1 MIQPLSIARTTLV
14 RSLHRKKGRLKEGA
28 YLAEG
33 ERLLREIPADYRG
46 VRFLFGLSENV
57 EWLADQ
63 FPGLPVFV
71 AGRDGGLF
79 ATEHSQGVAAVVD
92 IPLPP
97 SLAELAGSGRPLL
110 MLDRVADPGN
120 VGTIIRSADWFG
132 LGGVLLGAESV
143 DLYNPKTVRATM
155 GAIFRLPAIEG
166 VSVDDLVALGRPLIG
181 LDAGSELYL
190 ESTELPSNGIYVI
203 GGEAH
208 GPSPE
213 LREASRQVS
222 IRGSGQGESLN
233 AAIAGSILCYE
244 LARRLPRKGP

>member
-1 MIQPLSIARTTLV
+1 M
-14 RSLHRKKGRLKEGA
+14 KEGA

-33 ERLLREIPADYRG
+33 ERLLREIPADFRG

-63 FPGLPVFV
+63 FPELPVFV

-92 IPLPP
+92 IPVPP
-97 SLAELAGSGRPLL
+97 SLDELAASGEPLL
-110 MLDRVADPGN
+110 MLDRIADPGN
-120 VGTIIRSADWFG
+120 AGTIIRSADWFG
-132 LGGVLLGAESV
+132 LGGVLLGQESV

-155 GAIFRLPAIEG
+155 GAIFRMPAIEE
-166 VSVDDLVALGRPLIG
+166 VAIADLVALGRPLIA
-181 LDAGSELYL
+181 LDAGSDLYL
-190 ESTELPSNGIYVI
+190 ESAELPSDGIYVI

-208 GPSPE
+208 GLSPNII
-213 LREASRQVS
+213 EASRMVS
-222 IRGSGQGESLN
+222 IRGAGQGESLN

-244 LARRLPRKGP
+244 LARRLPGK